1 MTLKIFQSLEFLNN
15 RLSNIERNISRLEEK
30 LDFSLAIQR
39 NHLIRIKNGPDLT
52 DEAIL
57 FSRPYNDISPQQAYD
72 IFQDAN
78 QDFIILDVS
87 EKNFKAKS
95 IIIGAVAIPLEVLA
109 SEYTEITSK
118 TTPIL
123 IISENGLR
131 SILACELLI
140 KKGFFNL
147 NNISGG
153 HEFWPGHKKSL
164 IKEVA

>member
-15 RLSNIERNISRLEEK
+15 RLSNIERNIARLEEK

-39 NHLIRIKNGPDLT
+39 NHLIRIKNGPSIN

-57 FSRPYNDISPQQAYD
+57 FSRPYNDITPQQAYD

-87 EKNFKAKS
+87 EKNFKPKTVVTGS
-95 IIIGAVAIPLEVLA
+95 VHIPLENLA
-109 SEYTEITSK
+109 TQYAEITSK

-123 IISENGLR
+123 VISENGLR
-131 SILACELLI
+131 SILACEMLI

-164 IKEVA
+164 LKEAA